1 MISVPQGAR
10 VSLQTYQAMGYP
22 SNDTKQTLLISGI
35 GSASCMCP
43 CLGCEQ
49 KKKRNSTLQTRKRFA
64 ERMLHCE
71 PARTATKPTMST
83 GRRIQDMAYIILKIS
98 LRRTKSVR
106 FCQQAFHIVRC
117 CSYLAKR
124 RHTPRCMP
132 HKVSLHTQMMKL

>member
-1 MISVPQGAR
+1 MISVPQGER

-49 KKKRNSTLQTRKRFA
+49 KKKRNSTLQRRKRFA
-64 ERMLHCE
+64 ERMLHGE
-71 PARTATKPTMST
+71 PATTATKPTMSA
-83 GRRIQDMAYIILKIS
+83 GRRIQDMAYI
-98 LRRTKSVR
+98 KSVR
-106 FCQQAFHIVRC
+106 FRQQAFHIVRC
-117 CSYLAKR
+117 CSYLSKR